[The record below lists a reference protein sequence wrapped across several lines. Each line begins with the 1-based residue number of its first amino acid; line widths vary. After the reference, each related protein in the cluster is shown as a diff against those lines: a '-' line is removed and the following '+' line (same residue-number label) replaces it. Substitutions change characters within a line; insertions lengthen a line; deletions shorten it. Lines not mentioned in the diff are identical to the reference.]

1 MHCNAKDYQ
10 SKIWKPIAKK
20 YKQIKTTHQN
30 IHRTKH
36 WKNLMSSKTKQL
48 LTILAN
54 FSPHRQNV
62 NKKKPYSDK
71 KKNKNQSNSDQ
82 ISFRILLQTSRKI
95 STRENFDLKRE
106 VQMKQSYFQLPTQL
120 YPSIQWCKTAALTN
134 LLH

>member
-1 MHCNAKDYQ
+1 MHCKAKDYQ
-10 SKIWKPIAKK
+10 SKVWKPIAKK
-20 YKQIKTTHQN
+20 YQQIKTTHQN

-62 NKKKPYSDK
+62 NKKAIFRQK
-71 KKNKNQSNSDQ
+71 KSKNQSNSDQ

-106 VQMKQSYFQLPTQL
+106 VQIKKAISSYRHNFIHQYNDVKQKL
-120 YPSIQWCKTAALTN
+120 
-134 LLH
+134 